1 MKRRFTLSVVVMA
14 MVISACGGD
23 EGGATTSQSPTT
35 VTSVPTT
42 APATTTV
49 TSTTTS
55 QQSTTSTAEVTT
67 TTPPESTTTT
77 LAGEPIDFGPAEG
90 DVLMVIGVRYDDV
103 LNLRSGPGADQR
115 ILAEIP
121 PTYTDLVALGSTRQ
135 LPHSFW
141 IEVDYDGTDGW
152 THMGYVGY
160 EGETT
165 DSTSYV
171 IDQLGETP
179 TEVTMTALGEVVAGV
194 FVSED
199 VESDV
204 VQVITAT
211 SGDLHEV
218 TYDVIGLADDAVRG
232 VRLHLFAMSVDG
244 GFGLKSVESTAI
256 CGRGVDADGVC
267 T

>member
-1 MKRRFTLSVVVMA
+1 MRRWFTLSIVVVA
-14 MVISACGGD
+14 LVISACGGD
-23 EGGATTSQSPTT
+23 EDGAPTSQSPTT

-49 TSTTTS
+49 ASTTTS
-55 QQSTTSTAEVTT
+55 QRSTTSSAGVTT
-67 TTPPESTTTT
+67 TTLPGSTTTT

-103 LNLRSGPGADQR
+103 LNLRSAPGADQEV
-115 ILAEIP
+115 LAEIP
-121 PTYTDLVALGSTRQ
+121 PTYTELVALGSTRQ
-135 LPHSFW
+135 LPQSFW
-141 IEVDYDGTDGW
+141 IEVDYDGTEGW
-152 THMGYVGY
+152 AHMGYVGY

-165 DSTSYV
+165 DSTSHV

-179 TEVTMTALGEVVAGV
+179 TAATMTALGEVVAGV

-199 VESDV
+199 VESNV
-204 VQVITAT
+204 VQVIAAT

-232 VRLHLFAMSVDG
+232 VRLHVFAMSADG